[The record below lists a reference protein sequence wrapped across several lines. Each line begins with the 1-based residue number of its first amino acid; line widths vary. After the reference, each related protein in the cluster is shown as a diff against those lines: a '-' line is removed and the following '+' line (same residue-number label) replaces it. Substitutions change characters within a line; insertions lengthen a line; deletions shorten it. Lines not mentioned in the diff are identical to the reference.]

1 MERDGKIVEESPFL
15 TQQKVCQ
22 CHFWKCGTV
31 LAWYCEAHIERV
43 GDDLKIAN
51 A

>member
-22 CHFWKCGTV
+22 SHFCKCGTV
-31 LAWYCEAHIERV
+31 LAWCCETHIERI
-43 GDDLKIAN
+43 GGDLKKAN